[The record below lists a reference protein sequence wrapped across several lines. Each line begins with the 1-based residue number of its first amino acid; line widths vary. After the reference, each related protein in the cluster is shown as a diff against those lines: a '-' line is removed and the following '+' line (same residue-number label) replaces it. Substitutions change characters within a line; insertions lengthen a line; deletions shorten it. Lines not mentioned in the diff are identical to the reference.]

1 MSNNF
6 DLDTNKNLLTK
17 KRESPLNENNIKVT
31 NYNNFCLLKSNCGHL
46 VIHKNID
53 EKNIKKYLNDKKN
66 KKLNYIDNV
75 KKNIKQENTIDDNY
89 DLEEPLDDEIKS
101 FQNMKLKSIEE
112 INILNYVKKPNAK
125 MKIFKRMYIDFPSI
139 IYNYL
144 R

>member
-6 DLDTNKNLLTK
+6 DLDTNKNFLTK

-31 NYNNFCLLKSNCGHL
+31 NCNNFCLLRSHCGHL
-46 VIHKNID
+46 VIPKNID